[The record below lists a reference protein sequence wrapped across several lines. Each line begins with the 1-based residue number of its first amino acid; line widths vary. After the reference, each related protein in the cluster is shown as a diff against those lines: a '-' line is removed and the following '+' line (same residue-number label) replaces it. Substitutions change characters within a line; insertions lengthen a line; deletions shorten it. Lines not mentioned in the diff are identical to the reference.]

1 MLEGRPVACSK
12 CKCHCVGV
20 YYASTTSPHYHMC
33 LKCYS
38 DTGAAADQPGGG
50 FDRVVPRSAAA
61 QRAWSDTSDFI
72 STRNSFSSLD
82 EEELA
87 AGGAGQGQ
95 AGLLQQHQQHL
106 TLQQQQLALLAHQQQ
121 LLQQGVEAARAMHEA
136 CGGKMPAAAAAA
148 LAPLT
153 PPPGQQPTTAAAC
166 AAAGLPMTAEVLCQQ
181 LLLELQ
187 HLPEVADEAEVQLV
201 AADMAAH
208 AAQWISTGQASAAEL
223 DQCIQQLTSN
233 AKAAM
238 AGGAP
243 AAGAGG
249 LPDGSAAAGGSGD
262 QPPLTWR
269 DWIPKKLMQWNSM
282 LGQAKGE
289 GGEGQGAGEGLS
301 RKRNAAVLLE
311 DSEDDVY
318 PASADFQDAYEG
330 SSSPGQGAGAG
341 HPQQASAEASAAPA
355 ALPPRPP
362 PTLSDLQLA
371 HLELEL
377 DSISDDG
384 GAGEEQA
391 GGQQAQPPPEAVRQL
406 IDDIMRR
413 VREMYATDPETADLS
428 LGSITHFVV
437 RKLPRSVLNELR
449 GGVLPADRARLLQ
462 EFYAD
467 PSVVYQTPEHLQA
480 AMTLLSYRELQILL
494 AYTARQ
500 HADAMALQV
509 GAVLAGVL

>member
-1 MLEGRPVACSK
+1 
-12 CKCHCVGV
+12 
-20 YYASTTSPHYHMC
+20 
-33 LKCYS
+33 
-38 DTGAAADQPGGG
+38 
-50 FDRVVPRSAAA
+50 
-61 QRAWSDTSDFI
+61 
-72 STRNSFSSLD
+72 
-82 EEELA
+82 
-87 AGGAGQGQ
+87 
-95 AGLLQQHQQHL
+95 
-106 TLQQQQLALLAHQQQ
+106 
-121 LLQQGVEAARAMHEA
+121 
-136 CGGKMPAAAAAA
+136 
-148 LAPLT
+148 
-153 PPPGQQPTTAAAC
+153 
-166 AAAGLPMTAEVLCQQ
+166 
-181 LLLELQ
+181 
-187 HLPEVADEAEVQLV
+187 
-201 AADMAAH
+201 
-208 AAQWISTGQASAAEL
+208 
-223 DQCIQQLTSN
+223 
-233 AKAAM
+233 M

-243 AAGAGG
+243 AAAAGG
-249 LPDGSAAAGGSGD
+249 LPDGAAAGSGSGD

-282 LGQAKGE
+282 LGQAKGAA
-289 GGEGQGAGEGLS
+289 GEGASGCEGLS
-301 RKRNAAVLLE
+301 RKRSAAVLLE

-330 SSSPGQGAGAG
+330 SSSPGQGQAAAAG
-341 HPQQASAEASAAPA
+341 HPQRASAEACSAPS

-362 PTLSDLQLA
+362 PTVADLQLA

-384 GAGEEQA
+384 GAGEERA

-449 GGVLPADRARLLQ
+449 GGVLPADLARLLQ

-509 GAVLAGVL
+509 GGVL